1 MPFKKGVTTNPEGR
15 PKGAK
20 GKKTVQWEVFSEYCL
35 NGGLEKL
42 ETEIK
47 SLEGKD
53 YVNAMF
59 QLLEYHKPKL
69 ARTEV
74 TGADGEKMQIE
85 IVTRVIESKQ

>member
-1 MPFKKGVTTNPEGR
+1 MSKGGYMEGGGR

-20 GKKTVQWEVFSEYCL
+20 NKKTIQWEVFSEYCL

-42 ETEIK
+42 EKELNK
-47 SLEGKD
+47 LKGKD
-53 YVNAMF
+53 YVNAYF

-74 TGADGEKMQIE
+74 TGVDGEKMQIE
-85 IVTRVIESKQ
+85 IVTRVIESK